1 MKTNAKTVVIKG
13 KRLIHIFI
21 VIILLVVSVQIPW
34 AHSAD
39 PMSNMPT
46 GTQGT
51 TGQPTQGTGWGWQ
64 QPLGT
69 TGPMMGSGTMGS
81 GMGCGGMGGMMG
93 QGGMGMNMDQP
104 MTMRE
109 ILYIISMQDALQI
122 VKDVLSIQEKILTTN
137 SQKDKGALLKEIKS
151 SQERLTKL
159 LSDYRGMLTG
169 KIKSD

>member
-1 MKTNAKTVVIKG
+1 MKTNAKTTVIEG
-13 KRLIHIFI
+13 KRLTHIFI
-21 VIILLVVSVQIPW
+21 MTILLVVSAQIPL

-39 PMSNMPT
+39 SMGNMPA

-51 TGQPTQGTGWGWQ
+51 TNQPAQGIGWGWQ
-64 QPLGT
+64 QPLET
-69 TGPMMGSGTMGS
+69 MGPMTGYG
-81 GMGCGGMGGMMG
+81 GMGCGGMSGMMGGMMG

-109 ILYIISMQDALQI
+109 ILYILSMQDTLQI
-122 VKDVLSIQEKILTTN
+122 VKDVLSIQEKILTSN

-151 SQERLTKL
+151 AQERLTKL